1 MGHASTPL
9 KSAPADSPVLASVQG
24 DGYLIQRA
32 QEALLGWHSE
42 LESRGSRRRAMIDLL
57 ESYEFYD

>member
-1 MGHASTPL
+1 MSNRDLRQHAYRRFGP
-9 KSAPADSPVLASVQG
+9 
-24 DGYLIQRA
+24 
-32 QEALLGWHSE
+32 GWYSE

>member
-1 MGHASTPL
+1 MRCRCRICGAARCERSE
-9 KSAPADSPVLASVQG
+9 SGSDRQLAREDKLTVN
-24 DGYLIQRA
+24 
-32 QEALLGWHSE
+32 E